1 MLFFFSQENLRKCVF
16 NFNIKRGTTLPLF
29 FPLFSLLIFRFHFQ
43 FSIILEILLSFRPR
57 VSVLKIGNLNLNL
70 KIISTYLDSRYTCM
84 YMHRGKTIFSF
95 RLAKRN
101 TQDSRVFLLANLKLK
116 EGYSKSK
123 VWLFRLGFVV
133 RAFLPHGCA
142 DLWLT
147 LLRLMDVLIHGLTSH
162 S

>member
-1 MLFFFSQENLRKCVF
+1 MN
-16 NFNIKRGTTLPLF
+16 
-29 FPLFSLLIFRFHFQ
+29 
-43 FSIILEILLSFRPR
+43 
-57 VSVLKIGNLNLNL
+57 
-70 KIISTYLDSRYTCM
+70 
-84 YMHRGKTIFSF
+84 MHRGKTIFSF

>member
-1 MLFFFSQENLRKCVF
+1 MPQQQV
-16 NFNIKRGTTLPLF
+16 
-29 FPLFSLLIFRFHFQ
+29 
-43 FSIILEILLSFRPR
+43 RPR

-84 YMHRGKTIFSF
+84 NMHRGKTIFSF

>member
-1 MLFFFSQENLRKCVF
+1 MFVSVCLCV
-16 NFNIKRGTTLPLF
+16 
-29 FPLFSLLIFRFHFQ
+29 
-43 FSIILEILLSFRPR
+43 RPR

>member
-1 MLFFFSQENLRKCVF
+1 MN
-16 NFNIKRGTTLPLF
+16 
-29 FPLFSLLIFRFHFQ
+29 
-43 FSIILEILLSFRPR
+43 
-57 VSVLKIGNLNLNL
+57 
-70 KIISTYLDSRYTCM
+70 
-84 YMHRGKTIFSF
+84 MHRGKTIFSF

-147 LLRLMDVLIHGLTSH
+147 LLRLMDVLITDDTRRTPVEIQFSEILLLTVEFN
-162 S
+162 

>member
-1 MLFFFSQENLRKCVF
+1 MIIRLDCKTKVRVYIHSTYCL
-16 NFNIKRGTTLPLF
+16 
-29 FPLFSLLIFRFHFQ
+29 LLI
-43 FSIILEILLSFRPR
+43 RPV